1 MSAVDWHDHTLK
13 GVASKHCS
21 DAAAFTLRHGEAV
34 AVIAVTAVIDSLEAR
49 V

>member
-1 MSAVDWHDHTLK
+1 MSAVDWREHTPK

-21 DAAAFTLRHGEAV
+21 DAAAFMLRYGEAV
-34 AVIAVTAVIDSLEAR
+34 AVIAVTAVIDSLATR